1 MTLALPHRYEPL
13 RCLGQGGGGEV
24 WAVRDRYSGATFAL
38 KALSEDAS
46 DPEMAA
52 LVREAVALS
61 GLEGLDVPRV
71 QRFGRLPES
80 GRPFMV
86 REMVEGVS
94 LLELM
99 DDGSQFDAVLAAL
112 ARAAAQLTLV
122 HRAGLFHGDVKP
134 ANIIVAPDGKATLVD
149 LGLSAP
155 WQEGGAT
162 PEGLTPKY
170 AAPELFEG
178 KPLTVRAEVFALG
191 ATLDEALEKAQP
203 QLEQSPTVEELRSLA
218 KRATAD
224 DPGQRHPSADEFAVA
239 LRRAAGIRTS
249 AFEGDAAAHWPIVGI
264 DGVAGRLLEAAKSL
278 SPGDVLRIDGP
289 VGSGRSV
296 LMRRLAWSL
305 GIEGRPL
312 IWIDGAV
319 AGELDAIA
327 AELGANETLRGI
339 ALLVDDGDAFKGSGA
354 RLIRETRERGA
365 RMVVVGDGRFGETH
379 TFAVPPLEEPA
390 ASALVR
396 RAVPS
401 LTQHLV
407 ARALELSERRPGIL
421 RRLVRRIAARP
432 VASTADIDA
441 AIGDTDHTPP
451 APVGDPLTCARE
463 LIDRGRYRDARGL
476 LDGLRD
482 ESLQAQIERAR
493 LDLGL
498 GDARGAL
505 QRLGSVEAEAVAAA
519 ADPERAEDAQRWRV
533 NYGRAHVAVAE
544 YARAIEILE
553 DVVEDPSWIGAE
565 ALASQGLALMY
576 LGRPE
581 EARAALLRAVERA
594 RSNGARRPEAVALLS
609 LGVVEQRDD
618 HVDDA
623 IRAYEQAIAAAEA
636 VSEAGLLAT
645 VQLNLACV
653 LKVRGDLARAVELFE
668 GAVDMGRRSGRL
680 STVRNALLNLANTD
694 LYLGRLARARESIE
708 ALDDESEQMVPF
720 LRAQH
725 LGLKAELAAR
735 MGEGERS
742 LGLYAACADAYRQLG
757 RGIDAAEARLEG
769 VLVGS
774 RVPRPDPAALRD
786 QLKEAETD
794 LADALAHR
802 PLLLLARARMA
813 WLAGDET
820 RARHD
825 LDAALEAARGAGQ
838 REWVW
843 RALESRGDIADAAGQ
858 SVAARRDREEALAV
872 LEEIG
877 ARLPRDLREVY
888 WNDERRRALRDSVKT
903 QLGHASTEHFSGLAS
918 RSAMPDTQL
927 SPSSHSITEMGR
939 TPLEL
944 RLARLLEINAELA
957 GEIDLERLTARITDH
972 AVELLNAERGFVLL
986 LADDGSLSIHTSR
999 SRRGDEPHAEFSRS
1013 IARSV
1018 LAKGEPVVSLS
1029 ARDDARL
1036 AGFSSVHDMMLRS
1049 VACVPINSPRG
1060 GAVGALY
1067 LETRHRPGST
1077 FERELP
1083 TLRAFA
1089 DQVAIAIENARLL
1102 TENQQRTQALAQANA
1117 DLREAQGRLKEL
1129 LGDRTEKLKRARQ
1142 KLRAVHD
1149 TLYGHFGYHGLVG
1162 TSQAMRRV
1170 YALIDRIKDTDV
1182 PVLITGESGTGK
1194 EVVAR
1199 AIHTASVRSK
1209 RKFIGVNCGAIP
1221 DNLLESELFGHVR
1234 GAFTGADRERKG
1246 LLRESEGGTVLLDE
1260 IGEMPTKMQAGMLRV
1275 LQEQRVRPVGGTSEE
1290 PVDLRLI
1297 FATNRDLEAMVK
1309 AGSFREDLY
1318 YRIHVVG
1325 VAIPPLRERPED
1337 IPQLVDHFLGRFAA
1351 RYKRERKTVDRDA
1364 LRRLMAYE
1372 WPGNV
1377 RQLEHVLLNA
1387 WVLSDQPELDAGDF
1401 SLPGGLPPPTNLPL
1415 PGDIDDLES
1424 ELDSRAADV
1433 VIPATPAVPQSPPS
1447 KRKRRAVSEHRA
1459 GERDRI
1465 LQALQSCN
1473 WNRVKAAEMVG
1484 IPRRTFYRRLREYGL
1499 Q

>member
-1 MTLALPHRYEPL
+1 M
-13 RCLGQGGGGEV
+13 
-24 WAVRDRYSGATFAL
+24 WAVRDRYSGSTFAL

-46 DPEMAA
+46 NAEMAA
-52 LVREAVALS
+52 LVREAVSLS

-71 QRFGRLPES
+71 QRFGRLPQS

-86 REMVEGVS
+86 REMVDGES
-94 LLELM
+94 LLDLM
-99 DDGSQFDAVLAAL
+99 EDGHKLDAVLAAL

-155 WQEGGAT
+155 WKEGGTT

-178 KPLTVRAEVFALG
+178 RPLTVRAEVFALG
-191 ATLDEALEKAQP
+191 ATLEEALEKAGSRSAEHP
-203 QLEQSPTVEELRSLA
+203 AASELQKLA
-218 KRATAD
+218 ARATAD

-239 LRRAAGIRTS
+239 LRRAAGVRSS
-249 AFEGDAAAHWPIVGI
+249 AFDVDAAAHWPIVGI
-264 DGVAGRLLEAAKSL
+264 DATAGRLLDVVNAL
-278 SPGDVLRIDGP
+278 RPGDVLRMDGP
-289 VGSGRSV
+289 AGSGRSV

-305 GIEGRPL
+305 GIEGRP
-312 IWIDGAV
+312 IVWIDGAV

-327 AELGANETLRGI
+327 AELSAHEALRGI
-339 ALLVDDGDAFKGSGA
+339 ALLVDDGDDFEGSGATLIREAREHGA
-354 RLIRETRERGA
+354 RLI
-365 RMVVVGDGRFGETH
+365 VVGDGRFGETH
-379 TFAVPPLEEPA
+379 TFAIPPLEEHS
-390 ASALVR
+390 ASELVR

-401 LTQHLV
+401 LTAHLV
-407 ARALELSERRPGIL
+407 CRALELSGGRPGVL
-421 RRLVRRIAARP
+421 RSLVRRIAARP
-432 VASTADIDA
+432 MASTADLEA
-441 AIGDTDHTPP
+441 AIGESDHG
-451 APVGDPLTCARE
+451 VGADACDPLQRARE
-463 LIDRGRYRDARGL
+463 LIDRGRYRDARSILDAVLDQGL
-476 LDGLRD
+476 V
-482 ESLQAQIERAR
+482 AQIERAR

-498 GDARGAL
+498 GDVRGAL
-505 QRLGSVEAEAVAAA
+505 SRLQSVEQEALAARD
-519 ADPERAEDAQRWRV
+519 DPARVEEAKRWRV
-533 NYGRAHVAVAE
+533 YYGRAHLSVADYERATELLAE
-544 YARAIEILE
+544 
-553 DVVEDPSWIGAE
+553 VVDEPSWLGAE
-565 ALASQGLALMY
+565 ALAYKGLLLMY
-576 LGRPE
+576 LGRHD
-581 EARAALLRAVERA
+581 EARQVLQQAVERA
-594 RSNGARRPEAVALLS
+594 RGVGAARPEAVALLS

-618 HVDDA
+618 HADDA
-623 IRAYEQAIAAAEA
+623 IAAYERALVAAEQA
-636 VSEAGLLAT
+636 SEAGLLAT
-645 VQLNLACV
+645 VQLNLAGV
-653 LKVRGDLARAVELFE
+653 LKVRGDLARAVELF
-668 GAVDMGRRSGRL
+668 GAAVDMGRRSGRL

-708 ALDDESEQMVPF
+708 ALDEEGEQLVPF
-720 LRAQH
+720 MRAQH
-725 LGLKAELAAR
+725 LGLEAELAAR
-735 MGEGERS
+735 SGETDRALE
-742 LGLYAACADAYRQLG
+742 LYQSCAEAYRDIG
-757 RGIDAAEARLEG
+757 RGIDSAEARLEG

-774 RVPRPDPAALRD
+774 RARSPDLGALRV
-786 QLKEAETD
+786 QLAQAEAD
-794 LADALAHR
+794 LGEASAHR
-802 PLLLLARARMA
+802 PLLLLARARVA
-813 WLAGDET
+813 WLTQDEVA
-820 RARHD
+820 ARSH
-825 LDAALEAARGAGQ
+825 LDAALEAAREAGQ

-843 RALESRGDIADAAGQ
+843 RALESRGDIAEAAGQ
-858 SVAARRDREEALAV
+858 SISARRDREDALAV

-903 QLGHASTEHFSGLAS
+903 QLGQASTQHYPGTSS
-918 RSAMPDTQL
+918 PPDSPSTDAQL
-927 SPSSHSITEMGR
+927 SSSSQSITEMGR
-939 TPLEL
+939 TPLEQ
-944 RLARLLEINAELA
+944 RLARLLEINADLA
-957 GEIDLERLTARITDH
+957 GEIDVERLTARITDY
-972 AVELLNAERGFVLL
+972 AVELVNAERGFVLL
-986 LADDGSLSIHTSR
+986 LGEDGSLSIYTSR
-999 SRRGDEPHAEFSRS
+999 SRQGGEPHAEFSRS

-1036 AGFSSVHDMMLRS
+1036 AGYASVHDMMLRS
-1049 VACVPINSPRG
+1049 VACVPITSPRG
-1060 GAVGALY
+1060 AAVGALY
-1067 LETRHRPGST
+1067 LETRHRPGTT

-1102 TENQQRTQALAQANA
+1102 GENRRRAEELSRANKE
-1117 DLREAQGRLKEL
+1117 LREAQGRLKEL
-1129 LGDRTEKLKRARQ
+1129 LGDRTEKLKRAR
-1142 KLRAVHD
+1142 KRLRAAHD

-1199 AIHTASVRSK
+1199 AIHAASARSK

-1246 LLRESEGGTVLLDE
+1246 LLRESQGGTALLDE
-1260 IGEMPTKMQAGMLRV
+1260 IGEMPTKMQSGMLRV
-1275 LQEQRVRPVGGTSEE
+1275 LQEHRVRPVGGTEE
-1290 PVDLRLI
+1290 EEVDLRLI
-1297 FATNRDLEAMVK
+1297 FATNRDLEGMVK
-1309 AGSFREDLY
+1309 TGSFREDLY

-1364 LRRLMAYE
+1364 LRRLMAYD

-1377 RQLEHVLLNA
+1377 RQLENVLLNA
-1387 WVLSDQPELDAGDF
+1387 WVLSDQPDLDASDF
-1401 SLPGGLPPPTNLPL
+1401 SLPGGLPPPTNIPL
-1415 PGDIDDLES
+1415 PDDRYDDE
-1424 ELDSRAADV
+1424 EFDV
-1433 VIPATPAVPQSPPS
+1433 EVPSPVTVPPVAPGPPTTPA

-1459 GERDRI
+1459 GERERI
-1465 LQALQSCN
+1465 LQALQACN
-1473 WNRVKAAEMVG
+1473 WNRVKAAEMIG